1 MAAPAASIP
10 QRGIRKAW
18 QAVELGPKDLLFG
31 GRWPAS
37 QLWGEVACR
46 GPSEERPGRV
56 ALTFDDGPN
65 PVHTRRLAEVLARLA
80 VPATFF
86 VLGKWAAREPGLVR
100 ELDAAGHALG
110 NHTHTHATLPMLRA
124 PAVADE
130 LARCREAVEAAGAA
144 FARVGDLMLM
154 RPPHGRRRRGTVRAI
169 RAAGY
174 LPVTWTVT
182 CWDWRPEA
190 TVDSIAAAGLRAGP
204 GDVIGLHDGRRTE
217 PAVDRSRTV
226 AATERIVRGLTERG
240 LELVTLP
247 ELLGRAAPGT

>member
-1 MAAPAASIP
+1 
-10 QRGIRKAW
+10 
-18 QAVELGPKDLLFG
+18 VELGPKDLLFG

-37 QLWGEVACR
+37 QLWGAVACR
-46 GPSEERPGRV
+46 GPHDRGPGGV

-65 PVHTRRLAEVLARLA
+65 PVHTRRLLELLDRLGA
-80 VPATFF
+80 PATFF
-86 VLGKWAAREPGLVR
+86 VLGKWAAREPDLLR
-100 ELDAAGHALG
+100 ELCAAGHALG
-110 NHTHTHATLPMLRA
+110 NHTHTHATLPTLRA
-124 PAVADE
+124 SAVADE
-130 LARCREAVEAAGAA
+130 LARCREAVEAAGVE
-144 FARVGDLMLM
+144 FSRVGELMLM
-154 RPPHGRRRRGTVRAI
+154 RPPHGRRRRGTLRTI

-182 CWDWRPEA
+182 CRDWRPEA
-190 TVDSIAAAGLRAGP
+190 TVESIAAAGLAAGP